1 MSSAPTSAD
10 PGVPLTKRVMFD
22 DPHAGVGG
30 LQEAEVTR
38 VRTLRGAWRW
48 ALIIATGATILLC
61 INQQFSLQFFIG
73 YTQLNTEYFYLLI
86 ALMLP
91 FTFLIFP
98 GTETAPLDRIPW
110 YDLLFFA
117 LTFVSAIM
125 LMRTVR
131 KAAEAGWEFEGAPS
145 HVVAAGLV
153 MWFVLME
160 ALRRTGGW
168 SLLLSVLPFTLYP
181 LFADSSWLRPFRG
194 TQSTLQQTTSYHM
207 LSGESLL
214 GIPIQA
220 FADTVIGFL
229 VFGTALMMTGAGTF
243 FINIAFAMCG
253 TFRGGAAKVCIFASG
268 LLGTVGG
275 SIVSNVLTAGT
286 MTIPAMKKTGFTP
299 SYSGAIEA
307 CASTGAVLAPPVLGA
322 TAFVMAQ
329 FMNTS
334 YSDVALAATIP
345 SILYYVG
352 LFAQV
357 DSYAARH
364 KLEGLPREEL
374 PHFMDAFKEGWY
386 YLFVI
391 LILVVMLL
399 YFKRES
405 HAPFYATV
413 LLVILHQWSG
423 PAPWKRGNTAV
434 LALSVAATGLMLWFG
449 VLNAFLWGMCLLAAL
464 NEFFPGKN
472 WGGAR
477 WLHFLELNGKTFVE
491 LMAIL
496 AGCGLLIGAFSLTG
510 VISSLAN
517 DLLAIA
523 GGDAFL
529 LLIMCAITSMVLGLG
544 LTTTSCYIFLAI
556 LVAPALEKLGL
567 NKMAV
572 HMFIFYWG
580 MLSSI
585 TPPVAIASF
594 AAAGIA
600 GSPAMKTGW
609 ESMWVGSII
618 YFIPFFF
625 VLNPALV
632 LQGPSPYLAGLG
644 LMALAAFGTLFIC
657 GGIQGYQPFV
667 GDLRGAGALEW
678 PIRVLLVIGGFVVAT
693 PGGGIMPLSQMQV
706 TLLGLAILVPTVL
719 LALLLVRRQTMVP
732 DGLRV
737 P

>member
-1 MSSAPTSAD
+1 MSSASVSTGPQDEA
-10 PGVPLTKRVMFD
+10 KRVVFD
-22 DPHAGVGG
+22 DPHGAAGNM
-30 LQEAEVTR
+30 QEAEVTR
-38 VRTLRGAWRW
+38 VRSLRGGWRW
-48 ALIIATGATILLC
+48 TLVAATAATILLC
-61 INQQFSLQFFIG
+61 INQQFSLRFLIG

-98 GTETAPLDRIPW
+98 GTERAPLDRIPW
-110 YDLLFFA
+110 YDLVFFVV
-117 LTFVSAIM
+117 TFVAALL
-125 LMRTVR
+125 LMSNVR
-131 KAAEAGWEFEGAPS
+131 KAAEAGWEFGGAPNT
-145 HVVAAGLV
+145 VIAAGLV
-153 MWFVLME
+153 MWAMLME

-168 SLLLSVLPFTLYP
+168 SLLLSVFPFTVYP
-181 LFADSSWLRPFRG
+181 LFAESGWLGPFRG
-194 TQSTLQQTTSYHM
+194 TQSTLEQATAYHV

-229 VFGTALMMTGAGTF
+229 VFGTALMMTGAGKF
-243 FINIAFAMCG
+243 FINLAFALCG

-268 LLGTVGG
+268 LLGMMSG
-275 SIVSNVLTAGT
+275 SIISNVLTAGT
-286 MTIPAMKKTGFTP
+286 MTIPVMKKSGFRA
-299 SYSGAIEA
+299 SYAGAIEA
-307 CASTGAVLAPPVLGA
+307 CASTGAVLAPPVMGA
-322 TAFVMAQ
+322 TAFVIAQ
-329 FMNTS
+329 FLNVS
-334 YSDVALAATIP
+334 YADVAVAAIIP
-345 SILYYVG
+345 AALYYIG
-352 LFAQV
+352 LFMQV

-364 KLEGLPREEL
+364 GLKGIPRAELPRI
-374 PHFMDAFKEGWY
+374 MDTLRDGWY
-386 YLFVI
+386 YVFVI
-391 LILVVMLL
+391 ALLIVMLL

-405 HAPFYATV
+405 HAPFYATA
-413 LLVILHQWSG
+413 LLLILNQFFSKDTRW
-423 PAPWKRGNTAV
+423 T
-434 LALSVAATGLMLWFG
+434 LATI
-449 VLNAFLWGMCLLAAL
+449 
-464 NEFFPGKN
+464 GK
-472 WGGAR
+472 
-477 WLHFLELNGKTFVE
+477 FLEVNGRTFVE
-491 LMAIL
+491 LVGIL
-496 AGCGLLIGAFSLTG
+496 AGCGLLIGAFSMTG
-510 VISSLAN
+510 VVSSLAN
-517 DLLAIA
+517 DLLHIA
-523 GGDAFL
+523 GDNPFL
-529 LLIMCAITSMVLGLG
+529 LLGMCALTSLILGLG
-544 LTTTSCYIFLAI
+544 LTTTACYIFLAI

-657 GGIQGYQPFV
+657 GGIQGYQVFV
-667 GDLRGAGALEW
+667 GDLRGSGALEW

-719 LALLLVRRQTMVP
+719 IALLLVRRQATVP
-732 DGLRV
+732 NGLRV